1 MLAGELIPNKRRCRK
16 QQTNSWNEHASC
28 RWCSNSSHIFT
39 MSAIDLNVHEC
50 KDCLCLNR
58 GQIEPKLVSSI
69 SLALRIDCR
78 QTRPRFRQP
87 CKQKSSHS
95 APWVHSSCSDTIWCV
110 SADTTTHAHT
120 YKKSLASPATWN
132 GMGAKAAS
140 WNRANYTDLCMW
152 RYQSDGVVGIPSVY
166 ITAYDLVCLGPNMVV
181 LRHDK
186 AIDIVSSITNSDQ
199 RKKTMVHV
207 DVESSLSNFWNTF
220 MEKTNYIIF
229 LAHPATGQDCPF
241 ARETT
246 IYFSRQKILKWQ
258 NDHIRSRLPSGQ
270 QPQTTRTEKR
280 WQVFF
285 ILA

>member
-16 QQTNSWNEHASC
+16 QQTNSWNKHASC
-28 RWCSNSSHIFT
+28 RRCSNSSHIFT
-39 MSAIDLNVHEC
+39 MSVNAKSVC
-50 KDCLCLNR
+50 VWR

-78 QTRPRFRQP
+78 QTRSLFRQP
-87 CKQKSSHS
+87 CKHNFLTLPFGSILLQRYDLMCQRWHN
-95 APWVHSSCSDTIWCV
+95 HTY
-110 SADTTTHAHT
+110 TYT

-132 GMGAKAAS
+132 GMGAKAAL
-140 WNRANYTDLCMW
+140 WNPANYTDLCMW
-152 RYQSDGVVGIPSVY
+152 RYHSDGVVGIPSVY

-207 DVESSLSNFWNTF
+207 DVESNLSNFWNTF
-220 MEKTNYIIF
+220 MEKTNYILF

-258 NDHIRSRLPSGQ
+258 NDHIRSRLPSWQ